1 MGAIASGG
9 VVVLNDD
16 AAARTHGRGGAG
28 CPRAVVPG
36 AERAGGR
43 GGLRDHPVAV
53 RGGRAFVLGFH
64 PDDRR
69 GGPGPAP
76 CRVDRPTTYT
86 GTVTAASDW
95 EDPAERKLVRPA
107 LPGSVE
113 ELFHE
118 VGEKAFWVP
127 FGSAPRAAGAHRRVG
142 PGRGSGDLPIHRL
155 NHGSGIAHNPTRDV
169 HPGYD
174 RRSLVRR
181 AGS

>member
-1 MGAIASGG
+1 M
-9 VVVLNDD
+9 
-16 AAARTHGRGGAG
+16 
-28 CPRAVVPG
+28 
-36 AERAGGR
+36 
-43 GGLRDHPVAV
+43 
-53 RGGRAFVLGFH
+53 
-64 PDDRR
+64 
-69 GGPGPAP
+69 
-76 CRVDRPTTYT
+76 
-86 GTVTAASDW
+86 TAASDW

-127 FGSAPRAAGAHRRVG
+127 FGSAPRAAEALRAARLERAIGVVYRWSAPSSG
-142 PGRGSGDLPIHRL
+142 TGRGSGDLPIHRL

-174 RRSLVRR
+174 GRSLVRR